1 MKYVKEVVFILSIP
15 ISILFSGMAEAAEM
29 YPNYP
34 NETLLY
40 NSSDYCVSIYRDD
53 GQAFSDGK
61 KNIYIGV
68 ARSGL
73 IPKNHPIYVKVDFY
87 ESDVKDKHDSNSC
100 HGKFHE
106 KRRHLFSVNYRF
118 GSIER

>member
-1 MKYVKEVVFILSIP
+1 MQYVKEVVFILSIP
-15 ISILFSGMAEAAEM
+15 ISILFSGMAEAADEM
-29 YPNYP
+29 YPKD
-34 NETLLY
+34 TLLY
-40 NSSDYCVSIYRDD
+40 NSSDYCVSIYRGD

-73 IPKNHPIYVKVDFY
+73 IPKKHPIYVKVDFY
-87 ESDVKDKHDSNSC
+87 ERDGKDKNDSNSC

-106 KRRHLFSVNYRF
+106 KRRHAFNVNYRARWIK
-118 GSIER
+118 GQG